1 MRITNIFYTAAL
13 FGLLSSVSV
22 QAQQPVESTDF
33 EFTPPSFPREV
44 GGQVFQ
50 YFLPPADGFAANV
63 NLQIQPYEGSLADY
77 EALSVQQFEQFDFN
91 VLDISRSDS
100 EILFEYR
107 GDMQGTEFHWY
118 SRVIKEGNYF
128 YVVTATAL
136 ADRWET
142 ERASLVDSVQ
152 SFRL

>member
-33 EFTPPSFPREV
+33 EFNPPSFPREV

-50 YFLPPADGFAANV
+50 YFLPAADGFAANV

>member
-33 EFTPPSFPREV
+33 EFNPPSFPREV